1 MSSDQDGCSST
12 DLNWIESDF
21 STSWSVWTHHT
32 TQHANTVEP
41 YDGESHNLRKHMKN
55 AQLITTTFKFRML
68 VLLPLLLASP
78 MAMATKMPNRKLL
91 KNNFQF
97 LPITINLTGMEL
109 LQTQTTLLATLKT
122 RRSNVWTST
131 ATSQLLGMMAR
142 FKTVIHQKR
151 MYLTL
156 CFQSGGG
163 VQV

>member
-1 MSSDQDGCSST
+1 MSSDQDGCSSS

-21 STSWSVWTHHT
+21 STSWSVWTYHT

-41 YDGESHNLRKHMKN
+41 YDDESHNLRNHMKN
-55 AQLITTTFKFRML
+55 AQLIKTTLKFRML

-78 MAMATKMPNRKLL
+78 LAMATKMPNRKLL

-142 FKTVIHQKR
+142 FKTVVHQKR